1 MIRKSTVLV
10 VDDDDST
17 RSYLA
22 SVLPTLGY
30 DARCVESGEKAL
42 AYLAGSPAPAA
53 VLLDLVMPG
62 MGGLETL
69 DRIKRLH
76 PAVGVIVLSTVAEIS
91 SVVDA
96 VRRGAADYLSK
107 TFEDQELGLAL
118 QNVVEKQSLKDEVAV
133 LRRRLDREDGMVTSA
148 PRLLRI
154 KEIGQQVAD
163 TDAPVLILG
172 QSGVGK
178 EVVARY
184 IHGQSRRR
192 GQSFVKVNCAALP
205 EDLLESELFGHERGA
220 FSGALTQKP
229 GLFEQADG
237 GTILLDEIGEMT
249 FHLQAK
255 LLHVLQDGEYTRLGG
270 RQTVKVDAR
279 VMASTNVQ
287 LDEAVA
293 AGRFREDLFYRL
305 HVININLPPLRE
317 RKDDI
322 PYLAQHFLEKFGA
335 ENNRSDLELTPEAL
349 DLMMDYDWPG
359 NVRELENVMERAVVL
374 SSGHRIGAE
383 LIPDHVRSA
392 PVFHIPRFVVPPEGI
407 SFKDVITNV
416 EKRLIESTLE
426 AAGGVQK
433 RAAELLK
440 IKPTTLNE
448 MIKRYE
454 IGTRRKKIP
463 NEEGSSE
470 SSRSRPFPAAELTR
484 D

>member
-154 KEIGQQVAD
+154 KEIARKFSLSED
-163 TDAPVLILG
+163 T
-172 QSGVGK
+172 
-178 EVVARY
+178 
-184 IHGQSRRR
+184 
-192 GQSFVKVNCAALP
+192 VKHHLTNIFDKMGASNRLELALFAVHHR
-205 EDLLESELFGHERGA
+205 LLEDR
-220 FSGALTQKP
+220 P
-229 GLFEQADG
+229 P
-237 GTILLDEIGEMT
+237 
-249 FHLQAK
+249 
-255 LLHVLQDGEYTRLGG
+255 
-270 RQTVKVDAR
+270 AR
-279 VMASTNVQ
+279 
-287 LDEAVA
+287 D
-293 AGRFREDLFYRL
+293 
-305 HVININLPPLRE
+305 
-317 RKDDI
+317 
-322 PYLAQHFLEKFGA
+322 
-335 ENNRSDLELTPEAL
+335 
-349 DLMMDYDWPG
+349 
-359 NVRELENVMERAVVL
+359 
-374 SSGHRIGAE
+374 
-383 LIPDHVRSA
+383 
-392 PVFHIPRFVVPPEGI
+392 
-407 SFKDVITNV
+407 
-416 EKRLIESTLE
+416 
-426 AAGGVQK
+426 
-433 RAAELLK
+433 
-440 IKPTTLNE
+440 
-448 MIKRYE
+448 
-454 IGTRRKKIP
+454 
-463 NEEGSSE
+463 
-470 SSRSRPFPAAELTR
+470 
-484 D
+484 